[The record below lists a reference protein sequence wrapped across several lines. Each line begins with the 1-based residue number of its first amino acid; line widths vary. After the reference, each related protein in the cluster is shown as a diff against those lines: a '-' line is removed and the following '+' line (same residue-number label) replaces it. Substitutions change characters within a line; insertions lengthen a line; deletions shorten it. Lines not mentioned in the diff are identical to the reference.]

1 MVHEFALGC
10 VSKDTI
16 DDYASIES
24 FLFGDILLEAMGIK
38 GGCTLFRKSEQY
50 PDCYLIGWWLDDGC
64 EHVELFSY
72 EQIVVYLKRK
82 TLKLTIGI
90 S

>member
-24 FLFGDILLEAMGIK
+24 F
-38 GGCTLFRKSEQY
+38 CSE
-50 PDCYLIGWWLDDGC
+50 
-64 EHVELFSY
+64 
-72 EQIVVYLKRK
+72 
-82 TLKLTIGI
+82 I
-90 S
+90 SC

>member
-1 MVHEFALGC
+1 MVHEVALGC

-50 PDCYLIGWWLDDGC
+50 PDCYLIG
-64 EHVELFSY
+64 
-72 EQIVVYLKRK
+72 
-82 TLKLTIGI
+82 
-90 S
+90 